1 MGKKHNR
8 NRRQQKGPQLSDGE
22 RLWKRMAAAIGDK
35 HELFAKAWDAQSIAK
50 LLIDAENMNTRFA
63 KEPKVS
69 VFRSN
74 LDQSLAVI
82 RKMVSSSPPM
92 RQEP

>member
-1 MGKKHNR
+1 MASV
-8 NRRQQKGPQLSDGE
+8 L
-22 RLWKRMAAAIGDK
+22 KRMAAAIGDK

-50 LLIDAENMNTRFA
+50 LLIDAENMNARFA
-63 KEPKVS
+63 KEPKAER

>member
-22 RLWKRMAAAIGDK
+22 RLWKRMAAAIEDK

-50 LLIDAENMNTRFA
+50 LLIDAENMKARFA
-63 KEPKVS
+63 KITPTG
-69 VFRSN
+69 
-74 LDQSLAVI
+74 A
-82 RKMVSSSPPM
+82 PACA
-92 RQEP
+92 